1 VNENLQRLY
10 GKRFVLKVEEPDEF
24 EKKKF
29 KDLSDTNYADQFN
42 EIIKEETTVKKGLL
56 DILSTGKLFHNVK

>member
-1 VNENLQRLY
+1 
-10 GKRFVLKVEEPDEF
+10 VEEPDEF

-42 EIIKEETTVKKGLL
+42 EIIKEENTVKKGLL